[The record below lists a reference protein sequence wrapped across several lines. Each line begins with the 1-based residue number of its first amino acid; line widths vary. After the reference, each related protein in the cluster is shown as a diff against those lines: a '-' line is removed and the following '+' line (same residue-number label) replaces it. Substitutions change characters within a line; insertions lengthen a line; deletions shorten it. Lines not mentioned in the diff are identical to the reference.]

1 VARRTLAVRAVE
13 QEGAQVAGAPTDVP
27 TDVPTDPTAVVP
39 ADATGADPTEP
50 TAVVT
55 TEPAHDRPAPSRARR
70 ALSALAPAGVYVAI
84 RLVGVAVLGLM
95 TGSGEKLLTALNAWD
110 GTWMVAIARFG
121 YAGIPDDM
129 LDAFGNHTPDTA
141 RAFFPGYP
149 AAIAAVGRLTG
160 GDLVLAG
167 LVVSLVAGV
176 LAAYGLTRLG
186 ELVPGG
192 SRRAG
197 LLLVGLFAAAPM
209 AVVLSMTYTE
219 ALFCALTA
227 WSLVGVLQRRWL
239 LAGLFALA
247 AGLVRPTATALIAAV
262 GLAALVAI
270 VRRRDGWR
278 PWIGLLLAPCGV
290 LGYLGYVAHETG
302 RLDGWNEIQRA
313 GWASYL
319 DGGVSTAEFVR
330 DALAGGSEVYDLAIV
345 LALAASAVLVVL
357 AIRTRVPWPLVVY
370 GVLVLVLVWG
380 SNGPAHSKLRLLLP
394 VAIGLARRRT
404 GTAVAVVAAA
414 ALASAWF
421 GGYALTIW
429 HYGI

>member
-1 VARRTLAVRAVE
+1 VASA
-13 QEGAQVAGAPTDVP
+13 TDVP
-27 TDVPTDPTAVVP
+27 AVTDVPED
-39 ADATGADPTEP
+39 EP
-50 TAVVT
+50 L
-55 TEPAHDRPAPSRARR
+55 PPPAPARGR
-70 ALSALAPAGVYVAI
+70 RMAAALAPAGIYIAV

-95 TGSGEKLLTALNAWD
+95 AGFGKLPTALNAWD
-110 GTWMVAIARFG
+110 GTWMVAIARYG
-121 YAGIPDDM
+121 YAVPDDM

-141 RAFFPGYP
+141 KAFFPGYP
-149 AAIAAVGRLTG
+149 AVVAATGRLTG
-160 GDLVLAG
+160 GDLILAG
-167 LVVSLVAGV
+167 LIVSLVAGV
-176 LAAYGLTRLG
+176 VAAYGLTRLG

-209 AVVLSMTYTE
+209 GVVLSMTYTE

-227 WSLVGVLQRRWL
+227 WALVGVLQRRWV
-239 LAGLFALA
+239 LAGACTLA

-262 GLAALVAI
+262 GLAALVAVI
-270 VRRRDGWR
+270 QRRDGWH
-278 PWIGLLLAPCGV
+278 PWVGGILAPCGV
-290 LGYLGYVAHETG
+290 LGYLAYVALATG
-302 RLDGWNEIQRA
+302 QLDGWSRIQRA
-313 GWASYL
+313 GWSSYL
-319 DGGVSTAEFVR
+319 DGGASTAEFMR

-345 LALAASAVLVVL
+345 LALAASVVLLVV
-357 AIRTRVPWPLVVY
+357 AIRMRLPWPLVVY

-380 SNGPAHSKLRLLLP
+380 ANGPAHSKLRLLVPAFTLLVP

-404 GTAVAVVAAA
+404 GTAVAVVVAA